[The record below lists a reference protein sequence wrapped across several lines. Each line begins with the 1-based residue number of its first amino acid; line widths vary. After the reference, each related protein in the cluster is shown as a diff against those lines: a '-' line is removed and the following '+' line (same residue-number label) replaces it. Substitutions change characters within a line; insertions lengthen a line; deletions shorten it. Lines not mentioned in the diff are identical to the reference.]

1 MAHISLCVSRK
12 RILEA
17 VWPLI
22 QPFLCLKIKEFW
34 LLQVVTVYSISDF
47 FTFCFCTGNF
57 WIATFNVLG
66 TQPWYFLYHL
76 KKTFGPILNAH
87 HYLQQHSCSNC
98 STISNI
104 DCCPQQCHTT
114 TNTNNRNHKPS
125 KCQLFDDI
133 GMTIKE
139 YHNGQK
145 WLEQCQECECLVSE
159 RNP

>member
-1 MAHISLCVSRK
+1 M
-12 RILEA
+12 LEN
-17 VWPLI
+17 
-22 QPFLCLKIKEFW
+22 
-34 LLQVVTVYSISDF
+34 LQA
-47 FTFCFCTGNF
+47 C
-57 WIATFNVLG
+57 
-66 TQPWYFLYHL
+66 L
-76 KKTFGPILNAH
+76 KKTFGPILNLH

-159 RNP
+159 RNIHTNILFHVSKESFYVL

>member
-1 MAHISLCVSRK
+1 M
-12 RILEA
+12 ILFY
-17 VWPLI
+17 VL
-22 QPFLCLKIKEFW
+22 FL
-34 LLQVVTVYSISDF
+34 
-47 FTFCFCTGNF
+47 
-57 WIATFNVLG
+57 
-66 TQPWYFLYHL
+66 HL
-76 KKTFGPILNAH
+76 TTFGQLLLTFWELNGAVIFPLAFEISFWPILIAH
-87 HYLQQHSCSNC
+87 HCLQQHSCSNC